1 MCMCIQDGKFNQ
13 FCQLGQIL
21 IEDERPFFVLAHHKW
36 ATLTWP
42 LEACGEDTSLVQ
54 FASGPD
60 SKCQWKFLFQP
71 QLWESWSHSPE
82 WSAEHGLVLSLKVRE
97 PFVKNCLRFSSK
109 FGFDALA
116 NLAEFLDLERA
127 RRLSRQELL
136 TALASLL
143 SRGDEEFIQLVLA
156 SDSKISKHSQEPHQ
170 LSWCLLENFDDD
182 EKADFKHV
190 KDNLEKLQK
199 SSLAGRWKEL
209 LAARTEEKRA
219 NKRGRG
225 RGRGKGRGKGTSA
238 PTAKAKAEGK
248 GRGKEKTRKRKLSEV
263 QPDNHLDNEPADLQP
278 TTMDSDNNEMND
290 GQEPDSEVSQPP
302 EGEADVDYDEPQP
315 IVDAAEVLPLPNDE
329 QLEPKC
335 EMMPEVQLLQQQ
347 DPELQQQDPEEPPC
361 QPSASSAGGPVAES
375 AEVEAVESIPQ
386 EEPIVPEQLQVPVAA
401 PAAKAA
407 PIARDVGPRVH
418 STPEI
423 LKQLEPHPLLKLRL
437 NMNDHRFI
445 CETMTREVHADW
457 IGIYAQRT
465 FSRGFQVSRDWKGAL
480 KTVHDFIWTKFNRM
494 PDNLRRLRPGV
505 ATQEPGQV
513 PEEIVRQLER
523 VIAAMPAAKKYD
535 KR

>member
-1 MCMCIQDGKFNQ
+1 MGNPHMA
-13 FCQLGQIL
+13 LG
-21 IEDERPFFVLAHHKW
+21 
-36 ATLTWP
+36 
-42 LEACGEDTSLVQ
+42 DTSLVQ

-136 TALASLL
+136 TALASVL

-156 SDSKISKHSQEPHQ
+156 SDSKVSKHSQEPHQ

-190 KDNLEKLQK
+190 KDNLDK
-199 SSLAGRWKEL
+199 SSLAGRWKEV

-263 QPDNHLDNEPADLQP
+263 QPDNHLDNDNEPADLQP
-278 TTMDSDNNEMND
+278 TMDSDNEMND
-290 GQEPDSEVSQPP
+290 GQEPDTEVSQPP
-302 EGEADVDYDEPQP
+302 EGEADVGDYEPMQP

-335 EMMPEVQLLQQQ
+335 EMPEVQLLQQQ
-347 DPELQQQDPEEPPC
+347 DPELQQQDPEEPP
-361 QPSASSAGGPVAES
+361 QPSASSAGGPVTES

-407 PIARDVGPRVH
+407 PVARDVGPRVH

-423 LKQLEPHPLLKLRL
+423 LKHLEPHPLLKLRL

-465 FSRGFQVSRDWKGAL
+465 FSRGFQISRDWKGARASARGDCSPIG
-480 KTVHDFIWTKFNRM
+480 KSHCSN
-494 PDNLRRLRPGV
+494 
-505 ATQEPGQV
+505 ASC
-513 PEEIVRQLER
+513 EEV
-523 VIAAMPAAKKYD
+523 
-535 KR
+535 